1 VKRLNRLDLVDRIG
15 RELQSRMSYADINVY
30 LSGFGVDTKR
40 ETSNVNSK
48 WVYTKELLADTPDKT
63 ILKLAD
69 ELEIEHGFMAHRDN
83 DLGNSKFWITGHF
96 RLFLSHLSSFKEKTA
111 QLQKALRSYG
121 ISAFVAHEDIEP
133 TKEWQSE
140 IEKALFSMDALAAI
154 LTPGFKESNWT
165 DQEIGVAIGR
175 DVLIV
180 PIRKGL
186 NPYGFIAKYQGMQGE
201 GKTIGEVADYLFQ
214 VLANHPNTKSRMAD
228 ALVEQILVS
237 SDVSDAKV
245 KIVLLQKIGSLP
257 EKHLDKLRENV
268 LENKNLSESDSF
280 VSMVNDF
287 LKERGL
293 TILPNKHEAV
303 EAFDDDLPF

>member
-1 VKRLNRLDLVDRIG
+1 MKRIERLDLIDRIG
-15 RELQSRMSYADINVY
+15 RELQSRMSYSDIKVY
-30 LSGFGVDTKR
+30 LSGFDVDTNK

-48 WVYTKELLADTPDKT
+48 WVYTKELLADASDKI

-69 ELEIEHGFMAHRDN
+69 ELEIEHGFVAQREN
-83 DLGNSKFWITGHF
+83 DLGDSKFWITGHF
-96 RLFLSHLSSFKEKTA
+96 RLFLSHLSSFKIKTA
-111 QLQKALRSYG
+111 QLQKALRGYG

-133 TKEWQSE
+133 TKEWQNE

-165 DQEIGVAIGR
+165 DQEVGVAIGR

-180 PIRKGL
+180 SIRKGL
-186 NPYGFIAKYQGMQGE
+186 DPYGFIAKFQAMQGE

-214 VLANHPNTKSRMAD
+214 VLANHPKTKSRMAD

-237 SDVSDAKV
+237 NDDSDAIV
-245 KIVLLQKIGSLP
+245 KLRLLQKIGSLP
-257 EKHLDKLRENV
+257 EKHLEKLRENA
-268 LENKNLSESDSF
+268 LENKKLSMSENF
-280 VSMVNDF
+280 ITTVNEF

-293 TILPNKHEAV
+293 SVLKMQQETV
-303 EAFDDDLPF
+303 EVFDDDIPF